1 MTSRPFLLGAVP
13 GATPGKWIGIW
24 KERMPRVALELMPIS
39 VSEQRRRLEA
49 GDVHAALVRQ
59 PLSRDGLHLIPLYD
73 EVPVVVMST
82 ESHLSVADELTF
94 GDLAGETVFTP
105 SDDVLG
111 VEISGTVAAT
121 LDGSLD
127 TAEAI
132 ATAAS
137 GAGIVIVPMSLARLH
152 HRRDATFRPLI
163 DGPVSSVGLAWP
175 LDPPDD
181 EIETH
186 IQTFIGIVRGRSA
199 RSSRR

>member
-1 MTSRPFLLGAVP
+1 MTARPFLLGAVP

-24 KERMPRVALELMPIS
+24 RERMPRVALELVPIS
-39 VSEQRRRLEA
+39 VSDQRRRLVA
-49 GDVHAALVRQ
+49 GEVHAALVRQ
-59 PLSRDGLHLIPLYD
+59 PIDKAGLHLIPLYD
-73 EVPVVVMST
+73 EEPVVAMST
-82 ESHLSVADELTF
+82 DSHLTVADELSS

-111 VEISGTVAAT
+111 VEVAGTTAAT
-121 LDGSLD
+121 FGGSLD

-152 HRRDATFRPLI
+152 HRRDATFRPLS

-175 LDPPDD
+175 IDPPDG
-181 EIETH
+181 EIEAH

-199 RSSRR
+199 RSSRT

>member
-1 MTSRPFLLGAVP
+1 MTGRPFLLGVVP

-24 KERMPRVALELMPIS
+24 NKRMPQVALELVPIS
-39 VSEQRRRLEA
+39 VSEQRRRLDS

-59 PLSRDGLHLIPLYD
+59 PINRDGLHLIPLYD
-73 EVPVVVMST
+73 EIAVVVMST
-82 ESHLSVADELTF
+82 ESHLSVAEELSSE
-94 GDLAGETVFTP
+94 DLSGEIVFTP

-111 VEISGTVAAT
+111 IEVAGTVAAAV
-121 LDGSLD
+121 DGSLD
-127 TAEAI
+127 TADAI

-163 DGPVSSVGLAWP
+163 GGPVSPVGLAWP
-175 LDPPDD
+175 LHPPDD
-181 EIETH
+181 EVAAH

-199 RSSRR
+199 RSSRT

>member
-1 MTSRPFLLGAVP
+1 MTARPFLLGAVP

-24 KERMPRVALELMPIS
+24 KERMPRVALELVPIS
-39 VSEQRRRLEA
+39 VSEQRRRLDA

-59 PLSRDGLHLIPLYD
+59 PMSRDGLHLIPLYD

-82 ESHLSVADELTF
+82 ESHLSVADELRSD
-94 GDLAGETVFTP
+94 DLAGETVFTP

-111 VEISGTVAAT
+111 VEVAGTVAAT
-121 LDGSLD
+121 FDGSLD

-152 HRRDATFRPLI
+152 HRRDAAFRPLV

-175 LDPPDD
+175 LDAPDD
-181 EIETH
+181 EIAAH

-199 RSSRR
+199 RSSRT